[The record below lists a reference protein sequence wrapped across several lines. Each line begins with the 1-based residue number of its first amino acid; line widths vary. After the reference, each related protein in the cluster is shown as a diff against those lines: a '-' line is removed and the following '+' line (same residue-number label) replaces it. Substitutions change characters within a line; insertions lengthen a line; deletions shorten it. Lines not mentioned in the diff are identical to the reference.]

1 MGKLVHKTSVAK
13 FTWKAIKIS
22 VSKLTLSKVPKKTI
36 SYVPVTYYSQKAK
49 YILRKKV
56 RPSITYRNRTDRIKP
71 IHFIIFCAKEK
82 INLNENLF
90 WQKIVPIH
98 LYIIANPFFLN
109 FTFLTTKPKKA
120 NSDKRK
126 TSFMQFAED
135 YKRLVSKVQHQIEL
149 EVECEIFDPTNYIH
163 EIDIKEEPLDSAPIC
178 HPHQLQIKEEPL

>member
-1 MGKLVHKTSVAK
+1 M
-13 FTWKAIKIS
+13 
-22 VSKLTLSKVPKKTI
+22 
-36 SYVPVTYYSQKAK
+36 PVIYYNQKAK

-56 RPSITYRNRTDRIKP
+56 RPSGTYRNRSDKIKP

-90 WQKIVPIH
+90 WQKINPIN
-98 LYIIANPFFLN
+98 LYIIANPFFLK

-126 TSFMQFAED
+126 TSFMQFAVD
-135 YKRLVSKVQHQIEL
+135 YRRLVSKVQHQIEL
-149 EVECEIFDPTNYIH
+149 EVECENFDPTNYIH
-163 EIDIKEEPLDSAPIC
+163 EIDIKEEPLDSALIC